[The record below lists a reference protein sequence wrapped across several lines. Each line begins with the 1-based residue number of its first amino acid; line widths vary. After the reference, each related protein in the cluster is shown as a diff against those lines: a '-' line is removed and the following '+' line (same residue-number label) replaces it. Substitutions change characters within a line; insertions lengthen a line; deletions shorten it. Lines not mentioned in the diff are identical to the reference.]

1 MAILCGKRETVV
13 RFKIAGLL
21 ILLSNSLVFA
31 NTRPEVI
38 VFVSFSMPSTAIK
51 LWMKEAIT
59 YDASVNIRGLI
70 GNQFP
75 QTMATVQKLINEN
88 DNQGGINTKVPAVVV
103 RQTPQN
109 NAFDVV
115 YGTSSIKEALEII
128 R

>member
-1 MAILCGKRETVV
+1 M
-13 RFKIAGLL
+13 
-21 ILLSNSLVFA
+21 LSNSLVFA

-88 DNQGGINTKVPAVVV
+88 DNQGGTILILNFLNNITLRKFLRLLCGKPRKTMRLMWCMAQV
-103 RQTPQN
+103 RLKRLWRL
-109 NAFDVV
+109 FDKI
-115 YGTSSIKEALEII
+115 Y
-128 R
+128 